1 MARTRFERLQV
12 SRRVALGALALAIG
26 VLQVACGG
34 AGGSAGAGGAQQTQ
48 LSLPTMTATPAH
60 QPTRSPIP
68 PVIRPT
74 STATTSAGSG
84 PGASGPMVILTPSS
98 AGGATAVTVG
108 QVVQAQLPNNR
119 NWTYVGQTGALLTPI
134 APTGERASNG
144 LYLWTFRA
152 QASGTGSLHF
162 SGKVVCPANVA
173 CTPLVFVLNFSL
185 RVSA

>member
-1 MARTRFERLQV
+1 MALL
-12 SRRVALGALALAIG
+12 ALTLAIG
-26 VLQVACGG
+26 ALQVACGG
-34 AGGSAGAGGAQQTQ
+34 AGGSGGTLGEQQAQ
-48 LSLPTMTATPAH
+48 LSRPTMTATAAQ

-74 STATTSAGSG
+74 ITATSSVGGG
-84 PGASGPMVILTPSS
+84 PGTSGPMVILTPSS
-98 AGGATAVTVG
+98 ASGATTVTVG

-119 NWTYVGQTGALLTPI
+119 NWAYVGQTGALLTPI

-185 RVSA
+185 RVMA